1 MSKTKELRLLV
12 EKTKKELVKEID
24 KIVEWNL
31 DESEIVQEL
40 YRQSKDKSNHNENDL
55 IRTTL
60 NKSIK
65 NEIVFNELFQDASNY
80 LKKTVMEELFHE
92 YTLQTSD
99 DGDNIIK
106 KENE

>member
-1 MSKTKELRLLV
+1 MSKTKELRQLV
-12 EKTKKELVKEID
+12 SKIKDDISIQID
-24 KIVEWNL
+24 RIVEWNL

-40 YRQSKDKSNHNENDL
+40 YRQSKDRSNHNENDL

>member
-24 KIVEWNL
+24 RIVEWNL

-40 YRQSKDKSNHNENDL
+40 YRQSKDRSNHNG
-55 IRTTL
+55 
-60 NKSIK
+60 
-65 NEIVFNELFQDASNY
+65 VFNELFQDASNY
-80 LKKTVMEELFHE
+80 LKKTIMEELFHE
-92 YTLQTSD
+92 YTLQTND

-106 KENE
+106 K